1 MRFEL
6 DPEAAL
12 ARGKERLVFQH
23 PERPDR
29 LIKVAKPRP
38 AGAPRR
44 RVVPWSR
51 TWRYGRLKRLM
62 WELRYYVECHAR
74 QPDALRLMPA
84 IDGLAE
90 TSLGLGLVCE
100 KIDDGAG
107 GLAPTLDVAVARRGA
122 DPGLQRLFEEL
133 VAALAPGRFVFRDV
147 RPQNIAVAADRLVIV
162 DGFGDIRP
170 VPLRDLLP
178 AYNRRLL
185 MRDLEAMRGH
195 LGL

>member
-1 MRFEL
+1 MHFEL

-29 LIKVAKPRP
+29 LIKVAR
-38 AGAPRR
+38 PRR
-44 RVVPWSR
+44 PGAVQRRTLPWSR
-51 TWRYGRLKRLM
+51 SWRYGRLKRLA
-62 WELRYYVECHAR
+62 WELRYYIECHAR
-74 QPDALRLMPA
+74 QPQALRLMPA

-107 GLAPTLDVAVARRGA
+107 GLAPTLDVALARRGA
-122 DPGLQRLFEEL
+122 DPALRGMFDEL

-147 RPQNIAVAADRLVIV
+147 RPQNIVVAADRLVVV

-170 VPLRDLLP
+170 MPLRDLLP

-185 MRDLEAMRGH
+185 MRDLDAMRAR